1 MAIENHSG
9 AALRRTG
16 RTSAATR
23 DLAALRR
30 GASAM
35 EAC

>member
-9 AALRRTG
+9 AALRPIG
-16 RTSAATR
+16 RNTAAIR
-23 DLAALRR
+23 DLVALRHS
-30 GASAM
+30 ASAM

>member
-16 RTSAATR
+16 RTSAETR
-23 DLAALRR
+23 DLVALRHS
-30 GASAM
+30 ASAM

>member
-9 AALRRTG
+9 AALRQAG
-16 RTSAATR
+16 RNAAATR
-23 DLAALRR
+23 DLVALRHS
-30 GASAM
+30 ASAM